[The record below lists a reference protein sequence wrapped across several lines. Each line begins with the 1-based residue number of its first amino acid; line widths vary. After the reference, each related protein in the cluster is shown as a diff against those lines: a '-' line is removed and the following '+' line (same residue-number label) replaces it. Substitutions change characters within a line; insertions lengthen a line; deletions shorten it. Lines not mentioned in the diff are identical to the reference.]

1 MRGHMNS
8 CHYRL
13 EWNYWQLTS
22 PKMSV
27 ILISYSDWVSHWNLK
42 LVCSLWITCELN
54 EYSFCCN
61 HYWSPISNLIQK
73 KLKIQSLNE
82 NQQQMTL
89 LHNKSRTSS
98 SVCCFQMWQNPRYC
112 CILLT
117 LTTILW
123 TIWMYQRWICL
134 MLNWIGKWKFN

>member
-1 MRGHMNS
+1 MEHMNS
-8 CHYRL
+8 FHCRL

-22 PKMSV
+22 PKMLV

-98 SVCCFQMWQNPRYC
+98 SVCCFQMWQNLRYC

-134 MLNWIGKWKFN
+134 MLNSIGKWKFN